1 MASRRIDTAG
11 LVIALVLLVLAGLVF
26 WDMSKLQLN
35 AVYGVGPKA
44 MLIVVGAGLA
54 LLGLGNVAIAL
65 RGRSEPR
72 ESLDLGALALIFGD
86 LAALIVVI
94 SLGGEFILAT
104 AILFAAVAT
113 GYGRRAVATDF
124 AIGLALGVGTYL
136 LFAKLFALTLP
147 AGPLERLL

>member
-54 LLGLGNVAIAL
+54 LLG
-65 RGRSEPR
+65 RSAPR
-72 ESLDLGALALIFGD
+72 ESLDLSALALIFGG
-86 LAALIVVI
+86 
-94 SLGGEFILAT
+94 S
-104 AILFAAVAT
+104 
-113 GYGRRAVATDF
+113 RR
-124 AIGLALGVGTYL
+124 
-136 LFAKLFALTLP
+136 
-147 AGPLERLL
+147 